1 MVGYEGESNMKCE
14 KDKEVMVVRRKDMG
28 LGRVRKRQLGE
39 CIENGEKE
47 NGKIK
52 KKSGKLQVKDMNID
66 TNGEKEKG
74 KIKKTSGKIQVK
86 DMNIDTKGEKEKGK
100 RKKTSG
106 KLQVKDLNIDT
117 KMCVVNT
124 HKTCQRVSVIV
135 PLKHVWVEDDQP
147 TKFNTDLWLRHVRK
161 HDDTLDWGGD
171 SDEMEMYMRVIQGV

>member
-1 MVGYEGESNMKCE
+1 M
-14 KDKEVMVVRRKDMG
+14 
-28 LGRVRKRQLGE
+28 
-39 CIENGEKE
+39 
-47 NGKIK
+47 K
-52 KKSGKLQVKDMNID
+52 KKSGNL
-66 TNGEKEKG
+66 
-74 KIKKTSGKIQVK
+74 QVK

-100 RKKTSG
+100 MKKTCGKLQEKDMNIDTKGEKEKGKMKETCGKLREKEMNIDTKGEKEKGKMKKTSG

-161 HDDTLDWGGD
+161 NDDDDDKLDWGGD
-171 SDEMEMYMRVIQGV
+171 SDEMEKYMGTIQGV